1 MGQSTWGVT
10 PRNSFSRETRTQDKA
25 DGQLQKR
32 IFVKSLCAHSE
43 GTHITSLKSCP
54 KCEPSLSLHLLQALQ
69 PSSNLVQP
77 LQASLRHHGMAAT
90 RGLLILESSAEQGT
104 SPHLLV
110 VSSTA
115 RPALASSPGPA
126 SFSTRTTTSSAAVLS
141 FPTTAATTTDE
152 AQGRLSLL
160 LTSSRMSSRMSKSTR
175 II

>member
-32 IFVKSLCAHSE
+32 IFVNSLCAHSE

-77 LQASLRHHGMAAT
+77 QPERDLCRRSSWEGCLHWRRRQPSCLPGSVREVDCCWTCHLGCWMCKRCSWSLR
-90 RGLLILESSAEQGT
+90 QD
-104 SPHLLV
+104 V
-110 VSSTA
+110 
-115 RPALASSPGPA
+115 ALHP
-126 SFSTRTTTSSAAVLS
+126 V
-141 FPTTAATTTDE
+141 D
-152 AQGRLSLL
+152 
-160 LTSSRMSSRMSKSTR
+160 K
-175 II
+175 

>member
-69 PSSNLVQP
+69 PSSNLVQFGRWTVVG
-77 LQASLRHHGMAAT
+77 LVTWGVGCASD
-90 RGLLILESSAEQGT
+90 
-104 SPHLLV
+104 V
-110 VSSTA
+110 
-115 RPALASSPGPA
+115 PGVYA
-126 SFSTRTTTSSAAVLS
+126 
-141 FPTTAATTTDE
+141 
-152 AQGRLSLL
+152 
-160 LTSSRMSSRMSKSTR
+160 RMSHFTQW
-175 II
+175 INEN